1 MFRIEKDKTIC
12 MCMIVKDEAHVI
24 ERCMRSFAPLVD
36 YYVICDTG
44 SSDNT
49 IEIINKT
56 ANDCGLKGEV
66 LKHDWVNFAHNRT
79 LSLNAGKSKADYL
92 MVIDADEVIKYKVGN
107 KHLEVEYILEDPK
120 IVLPKLDKDC
130 YNIVSELVSITY
142 DRLQLMNTRL
152 DWRYESV
159 VHEYAIADNIQTIDR
174 LTDIMNM
181 PRVEGARS
189 KDANKY
195 LKDALALEK
204 GLIDEPH
211 NSRYYFYLGQSYR
224 DSGKFDKALECYKK
238 RTGMVGYEEEINVC
252 YHQLGHC
259 SKMTGKT
266 FEEYGHYYL
275 EGYNKFPHRL
285 ECFYE
290 YIRETRLC
298 GKSNLALKLGQH
310 ALLTPY
316 PKNDHLFILKDIY
329 IYLFKSEI
337 AQCCIDENKY
347 SEAIIIFKYI
357 LDNEDVSSDKRDELN
372 KLIIKVCELS
382 GKTVENVDDI
392 KVTYNTKYLLDSK
405 LEINIDR
412 LKLVYIGTKNKE
424 LDRLNI
430 PRMSNGHKYDENHIY
445 ICDDKDRLKWNEIQY
460 EGIEGINILGA
471 LVEKDI
477 PTVKKYLTIMKNNFR
492 YVSNYINITGEKKD
506 IVLLGVPSVEHVN
519 NIISLIT
526 NSNRLFIFVYDSSVL
541 EESTDK
547 LLEGKRHLFVSN
559 IQSVAKDSTL
569 SNLFSMINIKDPNIG
584 WIELNDNRLAGYLP
598 CQTLRK

>member
-1 MFRIEKDKTIC
+1 MFRVKKDKTIC

-24 ERCMRSFAPLVD
+24 ERCIRSFAPLVD
-36 YYVICDTG
+36 YYIICDTG
-44 SSDNT
+44 SCDNT

-66 LKHDWVNFAHNRT
+66 LQHSWVNFAHNRT
-79 LSLNAGKSKADYL
+79 LSLNAGRSKGDYL

-107 KHLEVEYILEDPK
+107 KYLEVEYILEDPK

-130 YNIVSELVSITY
+130 YNIISELGSITY

-189 KDANKY
+189 KDTNKY
-195 LKDALALEK
+195 FKDALALEK
-204 GLIDEPH
+204 GLLDEPH

-224 DSGKFDKALECYKK
+224 DSGRFDKALECYTK
-238 RTGMVGYEEEINVC
+238 RIGMSGYEEEINVC

-259 SKMTGKT
+259 SKMSGKT
-266 FEEYGHYYL
+266 FEEYAHYYL

-290 YIRETRLC
+290 FIRDARIN
-298 GKSNLALKLGQH
+298 GKSKLALKLGEH

-329 IYLFKSEI
+329 IDLFKTEI

-357 LDNEDVSSDKRDELN
+357 LDNEDVSTDKKDELQ
-372 KLIIKVCELS
+372 KLLVKLCDFL
-382 GKTVENVDDI
+382 GKTIQDVSDI
-392 KVTYNTKYLLDSK
+392 KVTYNSKYLLDSK
-405 LEINIDR
+405 LEINVDR
-412 LKLVYIGTKNKE
+412 MKLVYIGGKNRD
-424 LDRLNI
+424 LDKLNI
-430 PRMSNGHKYDENHIY
+430 PRISNINSYDQKHIY
-445 ICDDKDRLKWNEIQY
+445 IYMKKDEKKWNEIEY
-460 EGIEGINILGA
+460 RAIEDINNLVA

-477 PTVKKYLTIMKNNFR
+477 PTVKKYLNVMQNNFR
-492 YVSNYINITGEKKD
+492 YISNYINITEKNKD
-506 IVLLGVPSVEHVN
+506 IVLLGVPSIQHIN
-519 NIISLIT
+519 NIIKLIT

-541 EESTDK
+541 EESTNK
-547 LLEGKRHLFVSN
+547 LLEGKRHLFISN
-559 IQSVAKDSTL
+559 IQSVSKETTL
-569 SNLFSMINIKDPNIG
+569 SNLFSMINIKDPSIG
-584 WIELNDNRLAGYLP
+584 WLELNDNRLAGYLP
-598 CQTLRK
+598 CQTLTK